1 MSAVWVTVKRT
12 IISTQHFNEAG
23 ARTPRISTTPAE
35 TLADAGLQVAIA
47 AEWLDRFK
55 YSDTHPPAVRTKATV
70 IGRMMRS
77 VFAVIAANCEP
88 HEICRDGYR
97 YTDLDNPFVPPELP
111 VPHQPTELTLIEA
124 AE

>member
-1 MSAVWVTVKRT
+1 
-12 IISTQHFNEAG
+12 
-23 ARTPRISTTPAE
+23 
-35 TLADAGLQVAIA
+35 
-47 AEWLDRFK
+47 
-55 YSDTHPPAVRTKATV
+55 
-70 IGRMMRS
+70 MMRS

-111 VPHQPTELTLIEA
+111 VPPQPTELTLIEA